1 MKFGVSEFKDSL
13 QPDEFLDWDSPPIC
27 DDYPDDGDVFN
38 DGCLFTSTTTSS
50 LVVDLSKPP
59 SFDEEPFIEQEPY
72 IEEEIYIEE
81 ETKMEDGEELYLQ
94 KEMLQVD
101 SFEDFQE
108 NYYYEDPFDF
118 VGTKFSSS
126 WFIKKLIMEYFIL
139 TQWTD
144 WMEVVTKVEK
154 FRVCLQNPN
163 SRTSFST

>member
-1 MKFGVSEFKDSL
+1 
-13 QPDEFLDWDSPPIC
+13 
-27 DDYPDDGDVFN
+27 
-38 DGCLFTSTTTSS
+38 
-50 LVVDLSKPP
+50 
-59 SFDEEPFIEQEPY
+59 
-72 IEEEIYIEE
+72 
-81 ETKMEDGEELYLQ
+81 MEDGEELYLQ

-154 FRVCLQNPN
+154 
-163 SRTSFST
+163 SMSS